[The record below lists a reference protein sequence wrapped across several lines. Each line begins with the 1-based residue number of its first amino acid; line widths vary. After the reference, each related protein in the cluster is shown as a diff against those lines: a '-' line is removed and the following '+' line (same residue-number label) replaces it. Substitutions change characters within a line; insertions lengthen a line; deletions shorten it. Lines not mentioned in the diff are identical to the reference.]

1 LDRINAEMARG
12 GKRKARKRGKKRG
25 LSFYL
30 LISLAVIGSLAL
42 LLFLLPKPVERKII
56 RPVPPAPAPAA
67 KLPEETKKEK
77 GPPVA
82 PIPRLALIIDDGG
95 YNMERAR
102 EIMEAARP
110 LTLAIIPNTPHA
122 RETALLAHRGGAEI
136 MLHLPMEPKESERY
150 SLEKDT
156 VLSGMDKSEVQA
168 ILQRDLK
175 EIPYVRGVNNHMGSK
190 ATEDPRVMKALM
202 EILKK
207 QGLYFVDSHTS
218 PHTVGPQAARQA
230 GVAFGS
236 NDRFI
241 DPEKDLEAIKRAIR
255 LAMKRAKRE
264 GKAIAIGHPH
274 PLTAQAI
281 REMVP
286 EIEAAGI
293 KLVLASEV
301 VG

>member
-1 LDRINAEMARG
+1 MDKINAKMARG
-12 GKRKARKRGKKRG
+12 GKRKAKKRGKKKG

-30 LISLAVIGSLAL
+30 LIFLAVIGSLAL

-56 RPVPPAPAPAA
+56 RPVPPPPAPAA
-67 KLPEETKKEK
+67 KLPEESKKEK
-77 GPPVA
+77 GPPAA

-95 YNMERAR
+95 YNVERAR

-122 RETALLAHRGGAEI
+122 RETALLAHREGVEI

-156 VLSGMDKSEVQA
+156 VLSGMDKPEVQA
-168 ILQRDLK
+168 ILQRGLK

-218 PHTVGPQAARQA
+218 PHTVGPQVARQA

-241 DPEKDLEAIKRAIR
+241 DPEKNLEAIKKAIR

-274 PLTAQAI
+274 PLTARAL

-293 KLVLASEV
+293 KLVFASEV